1 MSFLK
6 ERGNDLETVSNS
18 VVCSVFLLNN
28 SLLQRYS
35 FIDIDKR
42 CSAYL
47 KVCTASL
54 IPPHIGI

>member
-6 ERGNDLETVSNS
+6 ERGNDLEAVSNS

-35 FIDIDKR
+35 F
-42 CSAYL
+42 Y
-47 KVCTASL
+47 
-54 IPPHIGI
+54 